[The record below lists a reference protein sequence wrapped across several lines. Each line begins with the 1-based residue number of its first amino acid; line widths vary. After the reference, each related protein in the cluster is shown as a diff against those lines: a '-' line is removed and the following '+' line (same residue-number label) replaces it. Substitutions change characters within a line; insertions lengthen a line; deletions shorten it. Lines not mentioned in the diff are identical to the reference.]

1 MRKRWKDWLT
11 RPRRWM
17 KPAHGSAP
25 PEPRHRPLAVE
36 QIEDRLMLSALVP
49 SVEVQGGFIDIHSE
63 GRFSNASAYTAAGEM
78 VVWLDSD
85 TTTAVTDA
93 TPQGGGVPV
102 QHPEMA
108 PIGSEELASAP
119 SQGGMIDLTR
129 MRRETI
135 FGETS
140 RLLPR
145 QTGTEYVAAAAA
157 KVGEAT
163 VAMPTRTGAQP
174 RISSAVVQ
182 RTALP
187 GSPPLNEPIRVS
199 SSVPTLE
206 RIHGSRGRSRAFE
219 LAIGFPAATARDEY
233 STHAER
239 FPSGHSFRDG
249 LDRPTDPAEKTA
261 EAVPNEESDEKSDP
275 PHREGD
281 SGGLRTQG
289 RDSKHQVEPAGAAS
303 ADVGAVHRQAV
314 FAEMASTE
322 SDVLLPGVFLD
333 KKRPGEVASLLT
345 VVAVGHYL
353 TTRQRQDSDTHPR
366 RIWVPRRRRPL

>member
-1 MRKRWKDWLT
+1 MPIFTAHDTVFYVGRDRSL
-11 RPRRWM
+11 RHG
-17 KPAHGSAP
+17 PAR

-36 QIEDRLMLSALVP
+36 QIEDRLMLSAVVSP
-49 SVEVQGGFIDIHSE
+49 VDAQGGFIDVHGFELGS
-63 GRFSNASAYTAAGEM
+63 ASGTYVTSLAGETQGTG
-78 VVWLDSD
+78 
-85 TTTAVTDA
+85 TTL
-93 TPQGGGVPV
+93 TPQGDGVPV
-102 QHPEMA
+102 QRRHMER
-108 PIGSEELASAP
+108 IGSEELAFTRP
-119 SQGGMIDLTR
+119 EGGMIDLTR
-129 MRRETI
+129 VRRETM
-135 FGETS
+135 FGES
-140 RLLPR
+140 NRLLR
-145 QTGTEYVAAAAA
+145 QRTSAENVAGVPA
-157 KVGEAT
+157 KVGET
-163 VAMPTRTGAQP
+163 IVAIPTRTGAGP